1 MANPVDARNTGPA
14 AFACLLLVGT
24 LLALS
29 LILAKLADQ
38 AGAPRLTFL
47 MVGIGGAGLILTL
60 ITAASRQPMPIN
72 RRILEYG
79 LASGFL
85 LATPNAL
92 GFLAVRHVGAGFL
105 SLSFAFPVLFTWIL
119 ATAMGLERVRPAR
132 LLGVMLGLAGGLIL
146 AAAKAGDVSAAPGWA
161 LLILAMPM
169 LLAVGNVYRSLRWPS
184 GASPL
189 FLAGLMMLGAALMLL
204 PFVLVSEPGQL
215 PALLASQRITVL
227 LGVEVLVFSVLYLF
241 YFVLQKIAGP
251 VYLSQMGTV
260 AAVVGTLIAVLWLG
274 EAPPPY
280 LGLAGTLVAL
290 GTLLFHRG
298 ARAGLPK
305 ALRQGV
311 SE

>member
-1 MANPVDARNTGPA
+1 M
-14 AFACLLLVGT
+14 
-24 LLALS
+24 
-29 LILAKLADQ
+29 
-38 AGAPRLTFL
+38 
-47 MVGIGGAGLILTL
+47 
-60 ITAASRQPMPIN
+60 
-72 RRILEYG
+72 
-79 LASGFL
+79 
-85 LATPNAL
+85 
-92 GFLAVRHVGAGFL
+92 
-105 SLSFAFPVLFTWIL
+105 
-119 ATAMGLERVRPAR
+119 RPAR

-215 PALLASQRITVL
+215 PALLASERITVL